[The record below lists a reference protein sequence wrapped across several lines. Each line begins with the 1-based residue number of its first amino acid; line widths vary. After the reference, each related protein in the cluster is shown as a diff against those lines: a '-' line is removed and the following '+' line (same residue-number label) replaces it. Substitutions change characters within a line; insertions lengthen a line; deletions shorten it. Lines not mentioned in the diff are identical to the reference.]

1 MGMLLSWLV
10 LSAAIYFT
18 ALVLPGFEVR
28 GFGGA
33 LVVAIVFGF
42 LNWLLGW
49 ALFALLGV
57 VTLGVGFLL
66 AFITRWFVNAI
77 LLKLTDAFSSN
88 IQIRSFGTALLGAL
102 IMSAFGTLGEQ
113 VITRLM

>member
-10 LSAAIYFT
+10 MSAAIYLT
-18 ALVLPGFEVR
+18 AIVLPGFEVR

-33 LVVAIVFGF
+33 LIVAIVFGL
-42 LNWLLGW
+42 LNWLVGW

-57 VTLGVGFLL
+57 VTLGIGFLL

-77 LLKLTDAFSSN
+77 LLKVTDALSSN
-88 IQIRSFGTALLGAL
+88 IRIRSFGVALLGAL
-102 IMSAFGTLGEQ
+102 LISALCTVGEHL
-113 VITRLM
+113 VMRLV